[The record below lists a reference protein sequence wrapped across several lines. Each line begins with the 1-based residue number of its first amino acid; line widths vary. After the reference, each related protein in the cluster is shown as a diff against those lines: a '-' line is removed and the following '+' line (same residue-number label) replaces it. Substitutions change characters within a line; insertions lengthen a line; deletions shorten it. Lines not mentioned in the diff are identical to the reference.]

1 MRDLLNI
8 LNRVLTEN
16 AGVGPSK
23 DEIVGALKAA
33 GYEDLKIG
41 ANVIATLVQIPDGAK
56 KNEFRVS
63 ILNDILSK
71 MQAAFPG
78 ANPRHFQAQKYGSL
92 GGVVFDNSPIG
103 IVVKDVGKQ
112 GDQSAG
118 VANELE
124 LASFLQSVIEKYGS
138 ANVTFVDPRGK
149 KISIDNCTAVDV
161 AGRDT
166 AGRKKADVVLKGAK
180 STLPIS
186 IKKLDAD
193 MWESADSLFGSK
205 AKSILQDLQDQ
216 GAVKLLKF
224 KDDAGR
230 EYYKLNKEIVVE
242 PSEEEALN
250 AIFGSD
256 LNPKGG
262 VVIQTFKPE
271 HYTQDENN
279 VTVQAHSVI
288 AKKDDIPESHLMVWL
303 IRNDKSR
310 NNPLPGLRTLGVT
323 LTRGIGRRGDKDV
336 VLVDRNGNVVEN
348 PTRAGKATTTPEPE
362 ELASKLLG
370 PGAGIARKSREPAT
384 DEKTLGRKKRGQA

>member
-8 LNRVLTEN
+8 IDNKSLTLES
-16 AGVGPSK
+16 VGPTK
-23 DEIVGALKAA
+23 DDVIAALNAA
-33 GYEDLKIG
+33 GYEQLKTG
-41 ANVIATLVQIPDGAK
+41 TNVIAATVQIPDGAK

-63 ILNDILSK
+63 ILGDILSK
-71 MQAAFPG
+71 MQQAFPG
-78 ANPRHFQAQKYGSL
+78 SNPRIFQAQKYGSL

-149 KISIDNCTAVDV
+149 KISIDDCTSVDV

-166 AGRKKADVVLKGAK
+166 AGRKKADVVLKSEK
-180 STLPIS
+180 SSLPIS

-205 AKSILQDLQDQ
+205 AKSILQDLQDKN
-216 GAVKLLKF
+216 AIELKKF

-230 EYYKLNKEIVVE
+230 VYYKLNKEIVVE

-336 VLVDRNGNVVEN
+336 VLVDRKGNIVEK
-348 PTRAGKATTTPEPE
+348 PKSVEKPKAATEPE
-362 ELASKLLG
+362 ELDVATQARSDVKAATAPERLG
-370 PGAGIARKSREPAT
+370 TEKS
-384 DEKTLGRKKRGQA
+384 LGRKRQR

>member
-8 LNRVLTEN
+8 IDTKSLILEE
-16 AGVGPSK
+16 VGLAK
-23 DEIVGALKAA
+23 DEIISALNAA

-41 ANVIATLVQIPDGAK
+41 ANVIATMVQIPDGAK
-56 KNEFRVS
+56 KNEFRIS
-63 ILNDILSK
+63 ILNDILTK
-71 MQAAFPG
+71 MQQAFPG
-78 ANPRHFQAQKYGSL
+78 SSPKIFQAQKYGSL
-92 GGVVFDNSPIG
+92 GGVVFDNSPVG

-124 LASFLQSVIEKYGS
+124 LASFIESVIEKYGS
-138 ANVTFVDPRGK
+138 VNVTFVDPRGK
-149 KISIDNCTAVDV
+149 QVSIEDCTAVDV

-216 GAVKLLKF
+216 GAVKLQKF

-230 EYYKLNKEIVVE
+230 IYYKLNKEIVVE
-242 PSEEEALN
+242 PSEEEAMN

-288 AKKDDIPESHLMVWL
+288 ATKEDIPESHLMVWL

-310 NNPLPGLRTLGVT
+310 NNPLPGLRT
-323 LTRGIGRRGDKDV
+323 
-336 VLVDRNGNVVEN
+336 
-348 PTRAGKATTTPEPE
+348 
-362 ELASKLLG
+362 
-370 PGAGIARKSREPAT
+370 
-384 DEKTLGRKKRGQA
+384 